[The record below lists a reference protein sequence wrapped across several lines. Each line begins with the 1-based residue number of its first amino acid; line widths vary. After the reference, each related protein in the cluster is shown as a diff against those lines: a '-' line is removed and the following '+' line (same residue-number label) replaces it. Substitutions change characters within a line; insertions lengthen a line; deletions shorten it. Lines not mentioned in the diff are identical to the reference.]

1 MDPKIKNTLIIL
13 TILIFIVLGSGLYT
27 FVLQKGDIDE
37 RKNKIKELNLNAYN
51 TADLIDQLNALKA
64 RSAEL
69 DSILNLRKFNIPVS
83 LSQSSFYDF
92 VNKVSFGFSPHS
104 FVNIEYTDTKQAGDF
119 MFYKYDLSGVAFFND
134 LYKLIYAIE
143 QSKELKKI
151 LMVAFNDFVKV
162 DDEKNPYYLV
172 NYKISVAV
180 YYSFNADFASKV
192 IKENSLVP
200 NPIYDIFYPLI
211 RNEIPPNTDNLL
223 DVQNATLLA
232 LIPDGAFIADGQG
245 TTYLLWEG
253 DQVYLGYLTEIDFDN
268 STVRFILNK
277 GGIIDKV
284 ELTLAKENNKRKI
297 Q

>member
-1 MDPKIKNTLIIL
+1 MDPKIKNTLLIL
-13 TILIFIVLGSGLYT
+13 AILVLIVLGSGLYT
-27 FVLQKGDIDE
+27 YVIQKGDIDDK
-37 RKNKIKELNLNAYN
+37 KNKIKELNLNAYN
-51 TADLIDQLNALKA
+51 TADLVEQLNALKA

-83 LSQSSFYDF
+83 LQQSRFYDF
-92 VNKVSFGFSPHS
+92 VNKISFGFSPHS
-104 FVNIEYTDTKQAGDF
+104 YVNIEYIDTKQAGEF
-119 MFYKYDLSGVAFFND
+119 MYYKYDLTGVAFFND

-162 DDEKNPYYLV
+162 DDEKNPFYLV
-172 NYKISVAV
+172 NYKMSVAV
-180 YYSFNADFASKV
+180 YYSYNADFASSV
-192 IKENSLVP
+192 IKENRLTP

-232 LIPDGAFIADGQG
+232 LVPDGAFIADGQG

-253 DQVYLGYLTEIDFDN
+253 DQVYLGYLTEIDFQN
-268 STVRFILNK
+268 NTVRFILNK

-284 ELTLAKENNKRKI
+284 DLTLDKENK
-297 Q
+297 

>member
-13 TILIFIVLGSGLYT
+13 VILVLIVLGSGLYT
-27 FVLQKGDIDE
+27 YVIQQGDIDD
-37 RKNKIKELNLNAYN
+37 KKSKIKELNLDAYN
-51 TADLIDQLNALKA
+51 TADLVEQLNALKA

-83 LSQSSFYDF
+83 LPQSRFYDF
-92 VNKVSFGFSPHS
+92 VNKISFGFSPHS
-104 FVNIEYTDTKQAGDF
+104 YVNIEYIDTKQAGEF
-119 MFYKYDLSGVAFFND
+119 MYYKYDLSGVAFFND

-151 LMVAFNDFVKV
+151 LMVSFNDFVKV
-162 DDEKNPYYLV
+162 DDEKNPFYLV
-172 NYKISVAV
+172 NYKISAAV
-180 YYSFNADFASKV
+180 YYASNADFASKV
-192 IKENSLVP
+192 IKENRLTP
-200 NPIYDIFYPLI
+200 NPIYDVFYPLI

-268 STVRFILNK
+268 NTVRFILNK

-284 ELTLAKENNKRKI
+284 DLTLEKENK
-297 Q
+297 